1 MYLLDT
7 NIFRELRLLPKGK
20 ANPNVT
26 AWAPTIKTEQF
37 FTSVIVA
44 MEIERGVLGMMYKD
58 PAQGVMLRQWFEHT
72 FKPSMN
78 GRILGVDDTTAAICA
93 TLHVPNKSP
102 ENDAWIAATAI
113 QHRFTLVTRNIADFQ
128 HTGVAL
134 LNPFDFQ
141 AA

>member
-20 ANPNVT
+20 ANPNVV
-26 AWAPTIKTEQF
+26 AWAQTIKTEQF

-44 MEIERGVLGMMYKD
+44 MEIERGVLGMLHKD

-78 GRILGVDDTTAAICA
+78 GRILGVDETTAAICA

-128 HTGVAL
+128 HTGVEL
-134 LNPFDFQ
+134 FNPFDFQ